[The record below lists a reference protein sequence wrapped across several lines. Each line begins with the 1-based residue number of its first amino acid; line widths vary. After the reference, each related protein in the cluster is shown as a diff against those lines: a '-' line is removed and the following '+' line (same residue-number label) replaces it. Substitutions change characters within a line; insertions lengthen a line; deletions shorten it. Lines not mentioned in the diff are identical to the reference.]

1 MPYPFF
7 PLRTALTPQ
16 AGARPQDVKR
26 TRRRM
31 GGRARQCSP
40 YDDPVPFLYPDDLY
54 EPSKEDGRAMVR
66 ASEKICAAVRAVLAR
81 T

>member
-1 MPYPFF
+1 
-7 PLRTALTPQ
+7 
-16 AGARPQDVKR
+16 
-26 TRRRM
+26 M